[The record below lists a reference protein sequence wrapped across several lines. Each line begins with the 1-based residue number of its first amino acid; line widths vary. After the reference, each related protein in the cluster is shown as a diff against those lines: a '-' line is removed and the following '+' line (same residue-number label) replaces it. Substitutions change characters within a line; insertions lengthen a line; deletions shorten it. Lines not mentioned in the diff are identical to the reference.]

1 MLSLPKITVLAVL
14 CAALAVGCRAQAGVE
29 PAPTRSDVASSS
41 TRPAKSLPEPFA
53 SVLPEI
59 KAKSRI
65 PVLLPSELSQPIRG
79 AKHEVAERASDNEY
93 AITLYYELGIGDAG
107 FAASFGAQADPDY
120 DPQDL
125 GNIRKVELSHGLLGY
140 FRPVRCGGSCAPANM
155 WWKDGRVLYQ
165 IQLGFPSTLREG
177 DQQKAIIATADS
189 AMRIMPPLDREHL
202 RVNHTKNPRRK
213 LLQCSRRP
221 LCAHSI
227 LIARSPSR

>member
-1 MLSLPKITVLAVL
+1 MATTPPEFRQCMLPAKVKKNKFQFQIALADCRQRGCRLLSLPKVTVLAVIT
-14 CAALAVGCRAQAGVE
+14 AALAVGCHAQAAVE
-29 PAPTRSDVASSS
+29 PAPTHSDVASSP

-59 KAKSRI
+59 KAKSRL

-79 AKHEVAERASDNEY
+79 AKHAVVERASDNEY

-107 FAASFGAQADPDY
+107 FAASFEAQADPDY

-140 FRPVRCGGSCAPANM
+140 FRPVSCGGSCAPANI

-177 DQQKAIIATADS
+177 DQQKAITAAADS
-189 AMRIMPPLDREHL
+189 AILAG
-202 RVNHTKNPRRK
+202 RR
-213 LLQCSRRP
+213 
-221 LCAHSI
+221 
-227 LIARSPSR
+227 

>member
-1 MLSLPKITVLAVL
+1 MLSLPTVAVLALL
-14 CAALAVGCRAQAGVE
+14 CAASAVGRRAQAGVQ
-29 PAPTRSDVASSS
+29 AALTRSDVASSP
-41 TRPAKSLPEPFA
+41 TRTAKSLPESFA

-65 PVLLPSELSQPIRG
+65 LVLLPSELSQPVRG
-79 AKHEVAERASDNEY
+79 AKHAVVERASDNEY

-107 FAASFGAQADPDY
+107 FAASFGAQGDPDY

-140 FRPVRCGGSCAPANM
+140 FRPVSCGGSCTPANI

-177 DQQKAIIATADS
+177 GQQKTIISAADS
-189 AMRIMPPLDREHL
+189 AILAG
-202 RVNHTKNPRRK
+202 PR
-213 LLQCSRRP
+213 
-221 LCAHSI
+221 
-227 LIARSPSR
+227 